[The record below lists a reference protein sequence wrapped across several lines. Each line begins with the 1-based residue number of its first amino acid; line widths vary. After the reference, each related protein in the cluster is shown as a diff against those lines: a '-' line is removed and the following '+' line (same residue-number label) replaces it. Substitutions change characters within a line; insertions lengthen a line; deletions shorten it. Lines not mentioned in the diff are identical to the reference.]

1 MINLEEMVQYTKD
14 LRILVVEDHDDLREV
29 LSSSLK
35 EVFKEVES
43 VENGAEAI
51 IAYREKY
58 LENGYGFDIVLSD
71 IKMPFLNGVDL
82 TKKIYDINSNQV
94 VIIMSAHDES
104 EYLLPLINL
113 GIEYFV
119 KKPINYDEFFNTLVN
134 SSKKI
139 VAQKKS
145 IEVNSSETI
154 LKENYIF
161 NRDERTLFHNAENI
175 YLTKYEIIFLQILS
189 EKVDKIFSNEEI
201 VHYFESL
208 HEHIDMQNIRKLVSK
223 LRKKLPED
231 TIESVYGIGYKL
243 HGR

>member
-14 LRILVVEDHDDLREV
+14 LSVLVVEDHNDLREV
-29 LSSSLK
+29 LSSSLG
-35 EVFKEVES
+35 EVFKEVVS

-51 IAYREKY
+51 ITYREKY
-58 LENGYGFDIVLSD
+58 LENGYGYDIVLSD

-139 VAQKKS
+139 VAQKSS
-145 IEVNSSETI
+145 IHINSSEI
-154 LKENYIF
+154 SLKENYIF
-161 NRDERTLFHNAENI
+161 NRDERTLSHNSQSI

-189 EKVDKIFSNEEI
+189 DKVDKIFSNEEI
-201 VHYFESL
+201 VHHFESL
-208 HEHIDMQNIRKLVSK
+208 NEHIDMQNIRKLVSK
-223 LRKKLPED
+223 LRKKLPEES
-231 TIESVYGIGYKL
+231 IESVYGIGYKL
-243 HGR
+243 HGK